1 MHWPKSL
8 KIKTGVKLSGY
19 TTFKIGGPARFF
31 LEPRNLKELQ
41 GALIFAKNNR
51 IKVFILGAGS
61 NILVSDSGLDGLVI
75 WLNAAYFKSLRFNRE
90 NIQAGCGLKL
100 NQLLIEAKNRS
111 LSGVEFLAGIPG
123 TLGAAIIGNAGA
135 WGKSIGDLVS
145 EVQVLDHNGRARLFK
160 KSQLKFS
167 YRKSNLCKY
176 IIVSAKLKL
185 VSASQREIRYKVNQ
199 LLRQRSQTQENNSPN
214 AGCIFKNPA
223 KGPAGK
229 LIDGCGLK
237 ARACGRAIIS
247 AKHANFILNK
257 DKARSEDVLSL
268 MYLMRKEVKRRF
280 KVNLE
285 PEIKIWK

>member
-31 LEPRNLKELQ
+31 LEPDNLKELQ
-41 GALIFAKNNR
+41 DALIFAKNKR
-51 IKVFILGAGS
+51 IPVFILGAGS
-61 NILVSDSGLDGLVI
+61 NILVSDFGLDGLVI
-75 WLNAAYFKSLRFNRE
+75 KLSAAYFKGLRFNGE

-100 NQLLIEAKNRS
+100 NQLLIGAKNRS

-123 TLGAAIIGNAGA
+123 TLGAALMGNAGA
-135 WGKSIGDLVS
+135 WGKSIGDLVN
-145 EVQVLDHNGRARLFK
+145 EAQVLDYNGRVRLFK

-167 YRKSNLCKY
+167 YRKSNLRKY

-185 VSASQREIRYKVNQ
+185 VSASRREIEYKVNRF
-199 LLRQRSQTQENNSPN
+199 LKQRSKTQENNLPN

-223 KGPAGK
+223 KGFAGK
-229 LIDGCGLK
+229 LIEGCGLK
-237 ARACGRAIIS
+237 ARACGRAVIS
-247 AKHANFILNK
+247 AKHANFILNTG
-257 DKARSEDVLSL
+257 KAKSKDVLSL

-280 KVNLE
+280 GVNLE

>member
-1 MHWPKSL
+1 MRWPKSL

-31 LEPRNLKELQ
+31 LEPGNLKELQ
-41 GALIFAKNNR
+41 DALVFAKNKR

-90 NIQAGCGLKL
+90 NIQAGSGLKL
-100 NQLLIEAKNRS
+100 NQLLTGAKNKS

-135 WGKSIGDLVS
+135 WGKSIGELVN
-145 EVQVLDHNGRARLFK
+145 EVQVLDYNGRARLFK

-167 YRKSNLCKY
+167 YRKSNLHKY
-176 IIVSAKLKL
+176 IILSAKLKL
-185 VSASQREIRYKVNQ
+185 VSAPKREIEYKVKQ
-199 LLRQRSQTQENNSPN
+199 LLRQRSQTQENNLPN
-214 AGCIFKNPA
+214 AGCIFKNPSRW
-223 KGPAGK
+223 PAGK
-229 LIDGCGLK
+229 LIEGCGLK
-237 ARACGRAIIS
+237 ARACGRAVIS
-247 AKHANFILNK
+247 AVHANFILNTG
-257 DKARSEDVLSL
+257 KAKSKDVLSL